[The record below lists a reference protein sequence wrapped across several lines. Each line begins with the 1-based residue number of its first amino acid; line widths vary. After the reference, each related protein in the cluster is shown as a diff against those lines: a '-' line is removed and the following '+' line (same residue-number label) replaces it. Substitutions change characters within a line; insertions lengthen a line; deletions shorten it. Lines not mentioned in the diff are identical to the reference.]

1 MILNE
6 TPPDEKACRVMVLV
20 GDSHCMTVVADSKH
34 RVTLRFAKPGD
45 RFDVRQSGDGKL
57 VLTPLVP
64 DDRPNQVRLVRRHGY
79 TVGVSKRPISQET
92 VRKLLDEFP

>member
-1 MILNE
+1 
-6 TPPDEKACRVMVLV
+6 MVLV
-20 GDSHCMTVVADSKH
+20 GYSHSMTVVADSKH

-45 RFDVRQSGDGKL
+45 RFDVQLSGDGKL
-57 VLTPLVP
+57 VLTRLVP

-92 VRKLLDEFP
+92 ARKLLDEFP